1 MVRIERYQDNQA
13 INRFQGEIK
22 PMGIVVRSHY
32 KRDDNLPL
40 TISQSFNLIINHT
53 TICY

>member
-1 MVRIERYQDNQA
+1 MVQIERYQDNQA

-22 PMGIVVRSHY
+22 AMGIVVRSHC

-40 TISQSFNLIINHT
+40 TISHSFNLIVNHI